1 MCNGDNGASAA
12 ASEGPP
18 LPLGLDRVRS
28 LIARY
33 EKAGPRYTSYPT
45 SPNFSADFDR
55 EQALERWRTAS
66 ADLSLYLH
74 VPYCVLRC
82 LYCGC
87 HTLIRRDRSL
97 GSGYVDTLL
106 DELRLIGQHTD
117 VSRPL
122 RQLAL
127 GGGTPTYLLPE
138 DMERLFRGVREQMNF
153 AEGAE
158 LSIEIDPR
166 EIEPE
171 YIDRLAALGINRFS
185 FGVQDI
191 NPAVMKAIGRCQDDA
206 QVEAAIGAVRRN
218 GPWPVN
224 FDIMYGLP
232 LQTAATFHETVGRIV
247 DLGPDRIALFGYAHV
262 PWLKKHQ
269 RGIERHDRPD
279 ADQRLRLYLQAKE
292 QLEAAGYVTIGLDHF
307 ARPEDALAKA
317 WKDGSLHR
325 NFMGY
330 TTQRGLD
337 LLAGGVSG
345 ISLVNDAYLANEGD
359 VNAWREQIGSGELPW
374 RRGLLMAGDDA
385 LRGEVI
391 ESVMCQFR
399 VDKKVIEQGY
409 NISFDD
415 YFADARLALEPLRN
429 DGLVQED
436 DQAIEVTED
445 GRLFVRN
452 VAMVFDRYLKAGDG
466 RFSQTV

>member
-1 MCNGDNGASAA
+1 MVLDPNKDAA
-12 ASEGPP
+12 ARPAPAMPAALE
-18 LPLGLDRVRS
+18 RVRD

-33 EKAGPRYTSYPT
+33 DKAGPRYTSYPT
-45 SPNFSADFDR
+45 APNFTADFDR
-55 EQALERWRTAS
+55 DAAMERWRTAT

-87 HTLIRRDRSL
+87 HTLIRRDRDL
-97 GSGYVDTLL
+97 GVRYVDTLL
-106 DELRLIGQHTD
+106 DELRLVARHTD
-117 VSRPL
+117 VNRPL

-127 GGGTPTYLLPE
+127 GGGTPTFLLPE
-138 DMERLFRGVREQMNF
+138 DMERLFVGMRSILNF

-166 EIEPE
+166 EILPE
-171 YIDRLAALGINRFS
+171 YIDRLAGLGINRFS

-191 NPAVMKAIGRCQDDA
+191 NPDVMKAIGRVQDDR
-206 QVEAAIGAVRRN
+206 QVEAAISSVRRN
-218 GPWPVN
+218 GTWPVN

-232 LQTAATFHETVGRIV
+232 LQTVHTFHETVRRII

-269 RGIERHDRPD
+269 RGIERYDRPD
-279 ADQRLRLYLQAKE
+279 ADLRLRLYLQARE
-292 QLEAAGYVTIGLDHF
+292 QLEAAGYVAIGLDHF
-307 ARPEDALAKA
+307 ARPDDALAVA
-317 WKDGSLHR
+317 WTDGSLHR

-345 ISLVNDAYLANEGD
+345 ISLVNGVYLCNEPEVD
-359 VNAWREQIGSGELPW
+359 TWRAQIEAGKLSWP
-374 RRGLLMAGDDA
+374 RGLLMKGDDD

-391 ESVMCQFR
+391 ESVMCQFK
-399 VDKKVIEQGY
+399 VDKRAIERSYQ
-409 NISFDD
+409 IDFDS
-415 YFADARLALEPLRN
+415 YFADAHEALAPLRA
-429 DGLVQED
+429 DGLIEED
-436 DQAIEVTED
+436 ADGLRVTED
-445 GRLFVRN
+445 GQMFVRN
-452 VAMVFDRYLKAGDG
+452 VAMVFDRYLAAGGG

>member
-1 MCNGDNGASAA
+1 MDVIEETAAGAAT
-12 ASEGPP
+12 PP
-18 LPLGLDRVRS
+18 LPRGLERVRS
-28 LIARY
+28 LVARY
-33 EKAGPRYTSYPT
+33 DKAGPRYTSYPT
-45 SPNFSADFDR
+45 APNFSPQFD
-55 EQALERWRTAS
+55 QAAALERWRTAT

-87 HTLIRRDRSL
+87 HTLIRRDRNL
-97 GSGYVDTLL
+97 GTSYVDTLL
-106 DELRLIGQHTD
+106 EELRLIARHTD

-127 GGGTPTYLLPE
+127 GGGTPTYLLPD
-138 DMERLFRGVREQMNF
+138 DMERLFAGMRQLLNF
-153 AEGAE
+153 ADGAE

-171 YIDRLAALGINRFS
+171 YIDRLAGLGINRFS

-191 NPAVMKAIGRCQDDA
+191 NPDVMKAIGRRQDDA

-218 GPWPVN
+218 GDWPVN
-224 FDIMYGLP
+224 FDVMYGLP
-232 LQTAATFHETVGRIV
+232 LQTAASLYETVDRIV

-269 RGIERHDRPD
+269 RGIERYERPD
-279 ADQRLRLYLQAKE
+279 ADLRLRLYLQARD

-307 ARPEDALAKA
+307 AKPDDALAVA
-317 WKDGSLHR
+317 WQDGSLHR

-337 LLAGGVSG
+337 LLAAGVSG
-345 ISLVNDAYLANEGD
+345 ISLVNGAYLANEGD
-359 VNAWREQIGSGELPW
+359 VDKWRAMVGDDELPW

-399 VDKKVIEQGY
+399 VDKRAIEAGY
-409 NISFDD
+409 GIDFDA
-415 YFADARLALEPLRN
+415 YFADARNALEPLRG
-429 DGLVQED
+429 DGLVNED
-436 DQAIEVTED
+436 DDKIEVTED

-452 VAMVFDRYLKAGDG
+452 VAMVFDAYLGGGEG